1 MRVLLYDVES
11 SGLSFDEGHRVIE
24 VAAALFDTKYA
35 SVIES
40 FSALLS
46 HSSNDAEPINGIQP
60 GLLLEHGD
68 EPGPVWNRFLQ
79 LSTEAECFCAYNEA
93 FDRDFLTKSIEAL
106 AMHGE
111 VSILENWDPGKPS
124 VDAMND
130 VHWGVAG
137 SKSLTA
143 VALGLGL
150 GVASAHRAMS
160 DVDLMARCFTRLDEI
175 LRTKELQSL
184 LEISS
189 DIKSV
194 DVLEPI
200 FRLGMRPKVRVVAQ
214 VSFERKDMAKSAGF
228 MWNPDRREWF
238 RLMAKEDVA
247 ALPFRAVERA

>member
-1 MRVLLYDVES
+1 MRVLLCDVET
-11 SGLSFDEGHRVIE
+11 SGVNFDEGHRVIE
-24 VAAALFDTKYA
+24 VAAALFDTRYA

-40 FSALLS
+40 FSALIK
-46 HSSNDAEPINGIQP
+46 HDSNDAEMISGIAP

-68 EPGPVWNRFLQ
+68 DPGPVWDRFLG
-79 LSTEAECFCAYNEA
+79 LSVEAECLCAYNES
-93 FDRDFLTKSIEAL
+93 FDRGFVTKSLGIL
-106 AMHGE
+106 SPGE
-111 VSILENWDPGKPS
+111 VDILENWDPTKPW

-130 VHWGVAG
+130 VQWGVAG

-150 GVASAHRAMS
+150 GVASAHRAMA
-160 DVDLMARCFTRLDEI
+160 DVDLMARCFARLDEK
-175 LRTKELQSL
+175 LRAAERDELDACVCGT
-184 LEISS
+184 E
-189 DIKSV
+189 

-214 VSFERKDMAKSAGF
+214 VSFEQKDLAKNAGF

-247 ALPFRAVERA
+247 SLPFRAVERA